1 MRTDSPATPLTDPPF
16 DVPPPSRF
24 ERGCMFVPPFGWVVA
39 AALERRRRMPRVR
52 HVAGQLAART
62 HGDADAA
69 WCGSQS
75 RRDVARVVS
84 RVIRDLFDWP
94 NAHFLPDDRL
104 DLLMWSCGDAF
115 APIASA
121 FAIERITGVKLV
133 KLDDR
138 TPDLRDMT
146 LGQLVDHILRLPRKC
161 PTCGYDLRATPD
173 RCPECG
179 TPAAPFT

>member
-1 MRTDSPATPLTDPPF
+1 MRTEPTATPLIDWPHP
-16 DVPPPSRF
+16 VPPPSRF
-24 ERGCMFVPPFGWVVA
+24 ERVCVFVPLVGWIVA
-39 AALERRRRMPRVR
+39 AIMERRRWRPRIR
-52 HVAGQLAART
+52 HIERQLVART
-62 HGDADAA
+62 HSAA
-69 WCGSQS
+69 SAWRDDP
-75 RRDVARVVS
+75 RRAAVARIVS

-94 NAHFLPDDRL
+94 NAYFLPDDRL

-146 LGQLVDHILRLPRKC
+146 LGQLVDHILRLPPKC